1 MPKDLQSISQPSS
14 CLLITLL
21 KTDTIPHVH
30 VQGVSQMANI
40 TVYLGSDHVIK
51 TPDFDFRKNSL
62 RVSTTIEDAKQ
73 QAHKM
78 VGMGVV
84 SVHQL
89 DLEYLVTLEDVQ
101 GTRNCAE
108 NVDII
113 HHTSQTEYCL
123 YLCSEQAFKALSFVG
138 ATFTN

>member
-1 MPKDLQSISQPSS
+1 
-14 CLLITLL
+14 
-21 KTDTIPHVH
+21 
-30 VQGVSQMANI
+30 MANI

-84 SVHQL
+84 SVYQL
-89 DLEYLVTLEDVQ
+89 DLEYLVTLEDIQ
-101 GTRNCAE
+101 GTRNCEE

-113 HHTSQTEYCL
+113 HHTSQTEHCL
-123 YLCSEQAFKALSFVG
+123 YLCSEQALKALSFVG